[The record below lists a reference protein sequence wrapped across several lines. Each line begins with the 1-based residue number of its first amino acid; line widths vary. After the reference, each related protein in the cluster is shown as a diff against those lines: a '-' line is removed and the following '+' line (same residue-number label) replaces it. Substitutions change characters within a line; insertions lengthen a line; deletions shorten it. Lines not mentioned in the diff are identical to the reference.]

1 MLPLVAM
8 VALVAVVMSEPA
20 PSWAEVAVSRQRR
33 GGCSTCYNNCCGG
46 SCCDVTHGR
55 PSCCGG
61 NCCAGICCGGSC
73 CVDAAGSNTAVCCS
87 GKCCRG
93 TCVQNEC
100 QVEEANATADKM
112 EEEGSRHA

>member
-33 GGCSTCYNNCCGG
+33 GGCSTCYNNCC
-46 SCCDVTHGR
+46 
-55 PSCCGG
+55 
-61 NCCAGICCGGSC
+61 
-73 CVDAAGSNTAVCCS
+73 
-87 GKCCRG
+87 RG